1 MPLNLAEWYEMLKPI
16 WQRNIASPL
25 FDDSLYFFFHVDK
38 IFQVLNYQKK
48 KDLDERTMY
57 LNEIYMLFI

>member
-25 FDDSLYFFFHVDK
+25 FDDSPCFFPRWQDFSGPK
-38 IFQVLNYQKK
+38 LQKK

>member
-25 FDDSLYFFFHVDK
+25 FDDSLCFFFHVDK
-38 IFQVLNYQKK
+38 IFQVLYYKK
-48 KDLDERTMY
+48 KLDERSMY

>member
-48 KDLDERTMY
+48 K
-57 LNEIYMLFI
+57 I